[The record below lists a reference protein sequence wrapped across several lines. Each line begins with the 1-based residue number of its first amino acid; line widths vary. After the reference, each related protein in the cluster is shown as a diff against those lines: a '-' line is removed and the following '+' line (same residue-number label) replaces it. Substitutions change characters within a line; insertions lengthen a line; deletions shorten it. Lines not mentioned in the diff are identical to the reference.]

1 MEVLKNISVIWALG
15 HGIVMFFLLFES
27 RFSPKKTVTITAL
40 TIGPLSIL
48 NLVLFFLLGYEKYSM
63 LMLATLSLHSCL
75 IFWYLAKF
83 RDGRFFFTFCVVD
96 TIVLEILYITNIL
109 NHYLTPDSYLVM
121 FILRLV
127 AYPALEWWIIK
138 RVRTMYLSV
147 QRNISMGWV
156 SFAIIGILMYIT
168 IILLMNY
175 PAPVTERPDHLPAL
189 ILVFILMPV
198 VYLNIISTLRQLL
211 TIHEQSQQDD
221 ILAMQVSS
229 MTTRMEELSVAD
241 QMFRMERHNFRHKM
255 KTIASLLEAGQ
266 YQECSTL
273 LEEYNEALGK
283 TTTKR
288 YCQHPVLDA
297 VLSAYI
303 QKAENHGIR
312 VSYGIAF
319 PDQIPV
325 KEAELAT
332 AIANALENAINA
344 SEKLPQEKR
353 FIDLKILEKPRLII
367 KISNSYEGEVEFDDD
382 GIPVNKTDDHGFGTR
397 FIAAFCEKNE
407 GFYDFQADGETF
419 TLFINL

>member
-27 RFSPKKTVTITAL
+27 RFSAKKTVTITAL

-63 LMLATLSLHSCL
+63 LMLATLSLPSCL

-344 SEKLPQEKR
+344 SEKLPPEKR

-397 FIAAFCEKNE
+397 FIAAFCEKNG
-407 GFYDFQADGETF
+407 GFYDFQADGEIF